1 MLSNSGPLCAARHT
15 LAALRVAEGAHLEE
29 CLGLPAVGV
38 RKATRGLNHWIYIF
52 RLNDFIQGAKERMAE
67 IKQRLAELL
76 GPVLGLVEKQA
87 PNQVTGNKAKGNL
100 KFFF

>member
-1 MLSNSGPLCAARHT
+1 MP
-15 LAALRVAEGAHLEE
+15 RVASRGGQE
-29 CLGLPAVGV
+29 
-38 RKATRGLNHWIYIF
+38 GLNHWIYIF

-87 PNQVTGNKAKGNL
+87 PNQVTGNKSIGNYER
-100 KFFF
+100 